1 MFLVATDK
9 REVMAHVVPEAFW
22 AHSDLLQKEKNLLL
36 EEKITTLQ
44 QENEDLHARGRNQMA
59 VSR

>member
-1 MFLVATDK
+1 MDK
-9 REVMAHVVPEAFW
+9 REVIAQVVPGDFW
-22 AHSDLLQKEKNLLL
+22 AHSDVLQKEKNLLL

-44 QENEDLHARGRNQMA
+44 QENEDLHARGRNQMV

>member
-1 MFLVATDK
+1 MDK
-9 REVMAHVVPEAFW
+9 REVIAQVVPGAFW
-22 AHSDLLQKEKNLLL
+22 AHSDVLQKEKNLLL

-44 QENEDLHARGRNQMA
+44 QENEDLHARGRNQMV